1 MIPSCC
7 TVGIYMNETSVSGR
21 RAVMLSTGLMEI
33 LTAWSHDSFCFNFCI
48 HTLIWA
54 FRSLSSVAS
63 SSMQAMM
70 TIFFRSSTNNW
81 LTWVKMLRRLWKT
94 GRTGYCGNR
103 VPYFDGNPA
112 HQLIAFCLKHIPG
125 LLIMRVPPVIL
136 HLNQKQLSVIMNT
149 QKVHRFGRLQGIAY
163 LLCAKCSSYLTTV
176 HWGD

>member
-1 MIPSCC
+1 MSPLLLFHAYFAHNRPNSLLCANIFFLYENGNKCGTFLKCGKRVLIPSCC

-81 LTWVKMLRRLWKT
+81 LTWVKNASSFVENGQNRLLWQS
-94 GRTGYCGNR
+94 C
-103 VPYFDGNPA
+103 P
-112 HQLIAFCLKHIPG
+112 
-125 LLIMRVPPVIL
+125 LL
-136 HLNQKQLSVIMNT
+136 
-149 QKVHRFGRLQGIAY
+149 
-163 LLCAKCSSYLTTV
+163 
-176 HWGD
+176 

>member
-1 MIPSCC
+1 
-7 TVGIYMNETSVSGR
+7 MNETSVSGR

-81 LTWVKMLRRLWKT
+81 LTWVKMLRHLWKT
-94 GRTGYCGNR
+94 GRTDYCGNR